1 MNKEK
6 KIIHV
11 VVNTHWDR
19 EWVYPFEETR
29 LLLVEFMDQ
38 LIDILNKEPD
48 FHSFTLDSQTVCLE
62 DYLELRPEKREEIEN
77 LVKTG
82 KLIIGPWYSLPE
94 EFIVNGESLVRNLL
108 IGHRVAQSFGK
119 VSKVGYTPFSYGQ
132 TSQMPQIYN
141 GFGIDTII
149 FYRGINTPKSEFI
162 FEGPDGSKL
171 LGMRFGCLSR
181 FSYYIYVYRVLRYGS
196 DDVYAFYNWNRGAGP
211 FRLASSA
218 RPRAHYYITDPSNK
232 MWNLEPIRKQ
242 LEKLVHDESQHFSTS
257 HICCMEGFD
266 SSAPDEKEAEIVKLC
281 QELLPE
287 HEIRMSNLEEFM
299 NAIKPLVKNPTVIHG
314 ESRDPGATGKWTHLM
329 GDVISARV
337 RVKKANHQA
346 EMSLQRGAEPWCAL
360 SNILGKEYF
369 RQALNRAWKLLLQNH
384 PHDTITGGGIEQM
397 EKDAIARAEQVSII
411 SEGLMRRA
419 LQNIYSRINFSEI
432 SPKESVFVV
441 FNPGPFKRSEV
452 LSVYIDLPDGMGY
465 EDFQIIDPD
474 TNIPCEMQ
482 IKQQFETGTLVRNL
496 QDISIE
502 LRSKRYLTDV
512 KVDNIPALGY
522 KTFYIKPANNLPV
535 LTGENIYKSPFTLEN
550 EFLKISF
557 NPDGTFDLIHKKTG
571 QKFYNLHYFEDTG
584 ETGHSWIHI
593 EPDENETIYSYGVP
607 ANLIVEENSPLLAR
621 VRVDYTLMVPIG
633 LERDITELD
642 REAEKNHT
650 RRRTEKVP
658 LNISSYFTLREGS
671 QRLEIKTKLM
681 NNAKNHRLRVI
692 FPTGIEKA
700 THSFAEVAFDV
711 VNRPIHIEPYSP
723 YYGKPN
729 PQHPMHRFVDISDN
743 DIGIAILNNC
753 GLREYEV
760 MDEPARP
767 LAITLFRAFTFR
779 NAPIFGRWDVYPE
792 MELSQCPGEH
802 EFSYA
807 IYPHAGTWE
816 KGTLQ
821 EAEEFNVNIE
831 PVQAGPVKG
840 GNLPLSKSFIE
851 MEGDSLQI
859 TSLKIAE
866 DKDNVLIMRLY
877 NPSENKVL
885 STLKLGF
892 LAKEIWLTNL
902 NEEPL
907 EKLSSNT
914 QEVKISVKPKKI
926 ITLAIEFNIL

>member
-1 MNKEK
+1 MSKDK

-11 VVNTHWDR
+11 VANTHWDR

-62 DYLELRPEKREEIEN
+62 DYLELRPEKRKDIEN
-77 LVKTG
+77 LVKAG

-108 IGHRVAQSFGK
+108 VGHRVAQSFGK

-196 DDVYAFYNWNRGAGP
+196 DDVYAFYNWDRGAGP

-232 MWNLEPIRKQ
+232 MWNIEPIRKQ
-242 LEKLVHDESQHFSTS
+242 LEKLVHDESQHFTIP

-346 EMSLQRGAEPWCAL
+346 EMLLQRGAEPWCAL

-384 PHDTITGGGIEQM
+384 PHDTITGGGIDQM
-397 EKDAIARAEQVSII
+397 EKDAISRAEQISII

-419 LQNIYSRINFSEI
+419 LQHIYANINLSDI

-441 FNPGPFKRSEV
+441 FNPSPFKRSNV
-452 LSVYIDLPDGMGY
+452 VSVYIDLPEGMGY

-474 TNIPCEMQ
+474 TNIPCEMK
-482 IKQQFETGTLVRNL
+482 ISQQFDAGTLGRNL

-502 LRSKRYLTDV
+502 LRSKRYLTNI
-512 KVDNIPALGY
+512 KVDNIPAFGY
-522 KTFYIKPANNLPV
+522 KTFYIKSTNNLPA
-535 LTGENIYKSPFTLEN
+535 LTGENIYKTPFILEN

-557 NPDGTFDLIHKKTG
+557 NPDGTFDLIHKETG
-571 QKFYNLHYFEDTG
+571 QNFHNLHYFEDTG

-621 VRVDYTLMVPIG
+621 VRVDYTLMIPIG

-650 RRRTEKVP
+650 RRRAEKVP
-658 LNISSYFTLREGS
+658 LNISSYFTLKKGS
-671 QRLEIKTKLM
+671 QRLEVKTKLM
-681 NNAKNHRLRVI
+681 NNARNHRLRVI

-711 VNRPIHIEPYSP
+711 VKRPIHIEPNSP

-729 PQHPMHRFVDISDN
+729 PQHPMQRFVDVSDDN
-743 DIGIAILNNC
+743 IGIAILNNC

-792 MELSQCPGEH
+792 MELSQCLGQH

-807 IYPHAGTWE
+807 IYPHSGTWE
-816 KGTLQ
+816 KGAIQ
-821 EAEEFNVNIE
+821 EAEEFNVNVE

-840 GNLPLSKSFIE
+840 GNLPISKSFIE
-851 MEGDSLQI
+851 IEGEPLQI

-866 DKDNVLIMRLY
+866 DKGNVLIIRFY
-877 NPSENKVL
+877 NPSENEVL
-885 STLKLGF
+885 STLKFGF
-892 LAKEIWLTNL
+892 IAKEIWLTNL
-902 NEEPL
+902 NEEPI

-914 QEVKISVKPKKI
+914 QEIKISVKPKKI
-926 ITLAIEFNIL
+926 ITLALEFNTL